1 MKPATFPHYDYI
13 VIGAGAA
20 GCVLGARLS
29 EQAAARVLVLEAG
42 PPDTR
47 ADIAV
52 PSRHPSLGGRQVDFG
67 YVTTPQAGL
76 AGRTLPFPRGRILGG
91 GSSTNGMVYLRG
103 HRSDYDS
110 WERAGAA
117 GWSYRQMLPYLRR
130 MESVPGADPALRGQ
144 HGPMRPAP
152 ARVVNPLSPVF
163 LAAATEAGHQMSEDL
178 NGERAEGAG
187 WPDLAIVD
195 GRRQS
200 AADAYLRPALSRANL
215 TVLPDSRV
223 VRLLLDRD
231 RCTGVRYLRDGQLA
245 EVTAGEVILCAGAI
259 DSPRLLLLSGIGPA
273 DELRSLG
280 VEVVHDLPGVG
291 RNLRDHPV
299 AYVVYSARKPVP
311 PAANNYAEACV
322 LWRSEAS
329 LAGPDMRIMFVHAPV
344 LASGPVAAA
353 DGFSFGVMTAPRSR
367 GTVRLRDAEVTS
379 MPLIDPSY
387 LADEGDLTR
396 LVDGIG
402 VARDLAHRAP
412 FDEWRGEE
420 FVPGAEWTG
429 FAELAAL
436 TRVTG
441 GASGHPVGTSAIGM
455 GADAVVNPD
464 LTVRGLS
471 NLRVADA
478 SVIPTLGSANTQVA
492 VTAVAERA
500 ADLVAGAQAELLR
513 AHELNLLG

>member
-1 MKPATFPHYDYI
+1 MRPATFPHYDYI

-42 PPDTR
+42 PPDTQ

-52 PSRHPSLGGRQVDFG
+52 PSRHPSLRGRQVDFG

-110 WERAGAA
+110 WDRAGAA

-130 MESVPGADPALRGQ
+130 MESVPGADPELRGQ

-152 ARVVNPLSPVF
+152 ARVGNPLSSVF
-163 LAAATEAGHQMSEDL
+163 LAAASEAGHPISVDL

-231 RCTGVRYLRDGQLA
+231 RCAGVRYLRDGQLA

-280 VEVVHDLPGVG
+280 VEVMHDLPGVG
-291 RNLRDHPV
+291 RNLRDHPA

-311 PAANNYAEACV
+311 PAGNNYAEACV
-322 LWRSEAS
+322 LWRTDAS
-329 LAGPDMRIMFVHAPV
+329 LAGPDMQIMFVHAPV
-344 LASGPVAAA
+344 LASGPVASA

-379 MPLIDPSY
+379 MPLIDPNY
-387 LADEGDLTR
+387 LADEGDLRR
-396 LVDGIG
+396 LLDGIDE
-402 VARDLAHRAP
+402 ARDLAHRAP

-429 FAELAAL
+429 FSELAAL
-436 TRVTG
+436 TRVTS
-441 GASGHPVGTSAIGM
+441 GASGHPVGTCAIGM
-455 GADAVVNPD
+455 GAEAVVNPD

-478 SVIPTLGSANTQVA
+478 SVIPTLGSANTLVA

-500 ADLVAGAQAELLR
+500 ADLIAGAQAELLR
-513 AHELNLLG
+513 AHELNVLG